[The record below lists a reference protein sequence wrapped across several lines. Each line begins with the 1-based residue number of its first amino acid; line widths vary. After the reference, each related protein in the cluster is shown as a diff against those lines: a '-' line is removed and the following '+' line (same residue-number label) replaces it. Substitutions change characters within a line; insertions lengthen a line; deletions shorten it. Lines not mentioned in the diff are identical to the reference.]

1 MVWQTRAM
9 NKSATADTLVRNP
22 DAPYHHG
29 DLRRSLIEA
38 GLELVKQGQEASFS
52 LREVAKLAG
61 VSHNAPYYHF
71 ADKRDL
77 LIAVAVVGYESLT
90 ARIAE
95 AAASSEEAKSA
106 LFASGRAY
114 IQFGLENPG
123 LYQLM
128 FSAALNGPEGR
139 PKAVADAGATTR
151 AGLEEILRRGARA
164 GVFSSSLLR
173 TSELKTAAFM
183 AWSTVHGFTMLV
195 IEGLPT
201 PDLAIADLADKVVRV
216 ACRSFR
222 RYPAG

>member
-1 MVWQTRAM
+1 M
-9 NKSATADTLVRNP
+9 NKPAATDTSVRKP

-29 DLRRSLIEA
+29 NLRRSLIEA
-38 GLELVKQGQEASFS
+38 ALELVKEGREASFS

-77 LIAVAVVGYESLT
+77 LIAVAVVGYETLS

-95 AAASSEEAKSA
+95 AAASSEETKSG

-123 LYQLM
+123 LYELM
-128 FSAALNGPEGR
+128 FSAALNGPDGR
-139 PKAVADAGATTR
+139 PKAVANAGAATR
-151 AGLEEILRRGARA
+151 GRLEEILRRGARA

-173 TSELKTAAFM
+173 TSELKTAAFT

-216 ACRSFR
+216 ACRSFQR
-222 RYPAG
+222 

>member
-1 MVWQTRAM
+1 M
-9 NKSATADTLVRNP
+9 NKSETTNGSTRSK

-38 GLELVKQGQEASFS
+38 GLQLVGEGRVWSFS
-52 LREVAKLAG
+52 LREVAKSAG

-77 LIAVAVVGYESLT
+77 LIAVAVVGYETLS

-95 AAASSEEAKSA
+95 ATASSKDAKSA

-128 FSAALNGPEGR
+128 FSAALNGPEER
-139 PKAVADAGATTR
+139 PKAVADAGAVTR
-151 AGLEEILRRGARA
+151 ARLEEILRRGARA
-164 GVFSSSLLR
+164 GVFSSSLLH
-173 TSELKTAAFM
+173 TPELKTAAFT

-201 PDLAIADLADKVVRV
+201 PDLPITDLADKAVRI
-216 ACRSFR
+216 ACRSFLR
-222 RYPAG
+222 

>member
-1 MVWQTRAM
+1 MEESETLD
-9 NKSATADTLVRNP
+9 TAVRSSG
-22 DAPYHHG
+22 APYHHG

-38 GLELVKQGQEASFS
+38 GLELVKEGQEASFS

-61 VSHNAPYYHF
+61 VSHNAPYHHF

-77 LIAVAVVGYESLT
+77 LIAVAVVGYETLT
-90 ARIAE
+90 ASIAE
-95 AAASSEEAKSA
+95 ATASSEEAKSA

-123 LYQLM
+123 LYQVM
-128 FSAALNGPEGR
+128 FSAALNGPDGR
-139 PKAVADAGATTR
+139 PKAVAEAGTATR

-173 TSELKTAAFM
+173 TSELKTAAFT
-183 AWSTVHGFTMLV
+183 AWSTVHGFTMLA

-201 PDLAIADLADKVVRV
+201 PDLSIADLADKVVRI
-216 ACRSFR
+216 ACRSFQR
-222 RYPAG
+222 

>member
-1 MVWQTRAM
+1 LIKAGL
-9 NKSATADTLVRNP
+9 KLVRE
-22 DAPYHHG
+22 G
-29 DLRRSLIEA
+29 REW
-38 GLELVKQGQEASFS
+38 SFS

-77 LIAVAVVGYESLT
+77 LIVVAVVGYETLT

-106 LFASGRAY
+106 LIASGRAY

-123 LYQLM
+123 HYQLM

-139 PKAVADAGATTR
+139 PKALLDAGIATR
-151 AGLEEILRRGARA
+151 ARLEEILRRGARA

-173 TSELKTAAFM
+173 TSELKTAAFT
-183 AWSTVHGFTMLV
+183 AWSAVHGFTMLV

-201 PDLAIADLADKVVRV
+201 PGLPLADLADKAVRL
-216 ACRSFR
+216 ACRSFLR
-222 RYPAG
+222 

>member
-1 MVWQTRAM
+1 M
-9 NKSATADTLVRNP
+9 NNSARADTVDRSP

-38 GLELVKQGQEASFS
+38 GLALVREGREWSFS
-52 LREVAKLAG
+52 LREVAKRAG

-77 LIAVAVVGYESLT
+77 LIAVAVVGYETLT
-90 ARIAE
+90 TRIAQ
-95 AAASSEEAKSA
+95 AATSSEEAKSA

-128 FSAALNGPEGR
+128 FSAALNGPDGR
-139 PKAVADAGATTR
+139 PKTVADAGAVTR

-173 TSELKTAAFM
+173 TSELKTAAFT

-195 IEGLPT
+195 IEGLPI

-216 ACRSFR
+216 ACRSFQR
-222 RYPAG
+222 

>member
-1 MVWQTRAM
+1 M
-9 NKSATADTLVRNP
+9 NKSATSDAFVRSP
-22 DAPYHHG
+22 DSPYHHG

-38 GLELVKQGQEASFS
+38 ALELVREGREASFS

-77 LIAVAVVGYESLT
+77 LIAVAVVGYETLT
-90 ARIAE
+90 ARFVE
-95 AAASSEEAKSA
+95 AAASSEEARSV

-123 LYQLM
+123 LYRLM
-128 FSAALNGPEGR
+128 FSAALNAPDGR
-139 PKAVADAGATTR
+139 PKAVADAGAATR
-151 AGLEEILRRGARA
+151 ARLEDILRRGARA

-173 TSELKTAAFM
+173 TSELKTAAFT

-201 PDLAIADLADKVVRV
+201 PDLAIANLADKVVRV
-216 ACRSFR
+216 ACRSFLR
-222 RYPAG
+222 

>member
-1 MVWQTRAM
+1 VARWCGKLRAM
-9 NKSATADTLVRNP
+9 NKSATADTLDRNP

-38 GLELVKQGQEASFS
+38 GLELVKEGREWSFS
-52 LREVAKLAG
+52 LREVAKRAG

-77 LIAVAVVGYESLT
+77 LLAVAVVGYETLT

-95 AAASSEEAKSA
+95 AAASSKEAKSA

-128 FSAALNGPEGR
+128 FSAALNGPDGR
-139 PKAVADAGATTR
+139 PKTVADAGAATR
-151 AGLEEILRRGARA
+151 ATLEEILRRGARA

-173 TSELKTAAFM
+173 ASELRAAAFT
-183 AWSTVHGFTMLV
+183 AWSIVHGFTMLV
-195 IEGLPT
+195 IEELPT
-201 PDLAIADLADKVVRV
+201 PDPSIADLADKVVRV

-222 RYPAG
+222 R